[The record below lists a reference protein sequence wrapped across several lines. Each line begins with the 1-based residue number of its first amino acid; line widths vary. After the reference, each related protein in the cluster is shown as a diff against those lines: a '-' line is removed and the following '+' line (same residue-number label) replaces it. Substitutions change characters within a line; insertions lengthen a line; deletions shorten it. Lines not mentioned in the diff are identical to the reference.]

1 MQVKV
6 FHYNDDVLTIRP
18 PVDGNVVPTVEAAV
32 QMFRGDLT
40 QEHSFGRDP
49 LAADISK
56 ADAREREFTKY
67 FPSFKVLFNEIAN
80 TNYNPFQ
87 DAVLYFLRLTD
98 YLART

>member
-1 MQVKV
+1 M
-6 FHYNDDVLTIRP
+6 
-18 PVDGNVVPTVEAAV
+18 PTVEAAV

-40 QEHSFGRDP
+40 QEHFFGRDP
-49 LAADISK
+49 LAANISK

-87 DAVLYFLRLTD
+87 DAVLYFLRLTL
-98 YLART
+98 YLARA